1 MSCFSMQYFAN
12 ACIAAILKKS
22 EIVTG
27 KKTSKRHAHTL
38 DFVSDL

>member
-1 MSCFSMQYFAN
+1 MSYFLMQYFAN

-27 KKTSKRHAHTL
+27 KKKL
-38 DFVSDL
+38 